1 MYTTLLVSLR
11 KETPG
16 NRAKGEENFCK
27 MKDPIVSLCADENDP
42 TERKKLIEM
51 YEIDRDA

>member
-1 MYTTLLVSLR
+1 MYTTLSVSLQ
-11 KETPG
+11 KERQG

-27 MKDPIVSLCADENDP
+27 MEDPISSLCSDENDP

-51 YEIDRDA
+51 YD

>member
-1 MYTTLLVSLR
+1 MYTTLSVSLR

-27 MKDPIVSLCADENDP
+27 MKDPIVSLCADETDP

-51 YEIDRDA
+51 YEIDRDV